1 MLLTVAAA
9 KYLRF
14 EAADGLLSS
23 TEADFLLIASVELVM
38 EDLPGELS
46 WAKLPFDLTDDTDKG
61 PPPAADAATGFDV
74 LLSLEAADSI
84 YDFKLSPPD

>member
-23 TEADFLLIASVELVM
+23 TEADFLLIASVELVK
-38 EDLPGELS
+38 EVLPGELS
-46 WAKLPFDLTDDTDKG
+46 WAKPFDLTDDTDKG
-61 PPPAADAATGFDV
+61 PPPAADAVTGFDV